1 MKRPLI
7 LLFGMPRSGT
17 TWIGKIFDSHP
28 QVLYRHE
35 PDSWIKLTDLPLFE
49 EANRSTDYDAYLT
62 RYAEQLEAIHLPQV
76 TTKLPL
82 FRKDYSSA
90 FRFGCYRA
98 SVLLSNVISRLKPS
112 LVLPTLNSV
121 SKPKAE
127 LHIVW
132 KSIES
137 LGRLGLLARCLPDS
151 KSIHIVR
158 HPCGYIASV
167 LKGEQGEQ
175 FVSSAR
181 SSEDYDLFAQL
192 LKTENG
198 CSYALT
204 ETDLKAMQPVERL
217 AWLWLLVNEKAMQD
231 LHELDNSL
239 VLRYE
244 DLCENPLQKSQELF
258 NFAGLQWNQQTENF
272 VASSTHNSNDGYYS
286 VFKNPKDAANKW
298 RSYLSEDEQCLISK
312 VVNRSKLLTP
322 LYSDMF

>member
-35 PDSWIKLTDLPLFE
+35 PDSWIKLTDLALYE
-49 EANRSTDYDAYLT
+49 EANRSMDYDAYLT
-62 RYAEQLEAIHLPQV
+62 RYADQLEAIHLPQV

-82 FRKDYSSA
+82 FRKDYSSV
-90 FRFGCYRA
+90 FRFFCYRT
-98 SVLLSNVISRLKPS
+98 SVLLSNVISRFKPS
-112 LVLPTLNSV
+112 LVIPTLNSI
-121 SKPKAE
+121 SKSKAE
-127 LHIVW
+127 IHIAW

-137 LGRLGLLARCLPDS
+137 LGRLGVLARCLPDS
-151 KSIHIVR
+151 KSIHIIR
-158 HPCGYIASV
+158 HPCGYISSV
-167 LKGEQGEQ
+167 LKGEEGGE

-192 LKTENG
+192 LKTDNG
-198 CSYALT
+198 SSHSLT
-204 ETDLKAMQPVERL
+204 ERDLKSMQSVERL
-217 AWLWLLVNEKAMQD
+217 AWRWLLVNEKAIQD

-244 DLCENPLQKSQELF
+244 DLCESPLQKSQELF
-258 NFAGLQWNQQTENF
+258 EFAGLQWSQQTENF
-272 VASSTHNSNDGYYS
+272 VASSTSNSKDGYYS

-298 RSYLSEDEQCLISK
+298 RSYLSEEERLLIRQ
-312 VVNRSKLLTP
+312 VVNRSELLAP

>member
-28 QVLYRHE
+28 QILYRHE
-35 PDSWIKLTDLPLFE
+35 PDSWVKLTGFPLY
-49 EANRSTDYDAYLT
+49 ADIQRSTDYNDHLM
-62 RYAEQLEAIHLPQV
+62 RYAEHLEDIHLPQV

-90 FRFGCYRA
+90 FRFGCYRI

-112 LVLPTLNSV
+112 FVLPTLNV
-121 SKPKAE
+121 ISKPKTE
-127 LHIVW
+127 IHIAW

-137 LGRLGLLARCLPDS
+137 LGRLGVLARCLPDS

-181 SSEDYDLFAQL
+181 SSEDYDLFEQL

-198 CSYALT
+198 RLHALT
-204 ETDLKAMQPVERL
+204 KSDLKSMQPVERL
-217 AWLWLLVNEKAMQD
+217 AWRWLLVNEKAMQD
-231 LHELDNSL
+231 LHGMSNSMI
-239 VLRYE
+239 LRYE
-244 DLCENPLQKSQELF
+244 DLCENPLRKSQELF
-258 NFAGLQWNQQTENF
+258 DFAGLQWNEQTESF
-272 VASSTHNSNDGYYS
+272 VDSSTHNSKDGYYS
-286 VFKNPKDAANKW
+286 VFKNPKEAANKW
-298 RSYLSEDEQCLISK
+298 RSYLSEDEQFLIRQ
-312 VVNRSKLLTP
+312 VMNRSELLSP
-322 LYSDMF
+322 LYSDMP